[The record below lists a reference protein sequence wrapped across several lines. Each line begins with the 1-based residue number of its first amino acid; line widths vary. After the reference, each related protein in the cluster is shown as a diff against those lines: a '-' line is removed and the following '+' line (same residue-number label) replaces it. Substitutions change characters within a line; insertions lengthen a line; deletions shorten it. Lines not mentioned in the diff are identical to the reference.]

1 MLFQKTVVYVF
12 LMMFIYSMDISEAN
26 PVKDS

>member
-12 LMMFIYSMDISEAN
+12 LMMFIYIMDISEVN